1 MLTIRLQR
9 TGKKNQADFRIV
21 LAEKEAPVKKKHLE
35 VLGSY
40 SPRKKTFKVTEERVK
55 YWITQ
60 RVEMSPTVHNLFVGK
75 GLLDAKKVKAFNT
88 PKKAEVASVVA
99 PALEVEAEVSA
110 TPSSVSVDTTSP
122 TEAVGTPPA
131 SGGEKA
137 AETPTV

>member
-21 LAEKEAPVKKKHLE
+21 LTEKQAPVKKQHLE

-55 YWITQ
+55 YWISQ

-88 PKKAEVASVVA
+88 PKKAEEAKVEVA
-99 PALEVEAEVSA
+99 PVS
-110 TPSSVSVDTTSP
+110 
-122 TEAVGTPPA
+122 TEAVAPVLPVEA
-131 SGGEKA
+131 SIVEA
-137 AETPTV
+137 VAPETPTV